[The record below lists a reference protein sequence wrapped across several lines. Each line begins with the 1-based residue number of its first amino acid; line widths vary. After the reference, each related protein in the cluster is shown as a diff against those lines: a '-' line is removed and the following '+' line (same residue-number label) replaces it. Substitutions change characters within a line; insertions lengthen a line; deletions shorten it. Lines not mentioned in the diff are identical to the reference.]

1 MGTLP
6 QKMKFFFKD
15 LYSKCDQICK
25 KTADLVIYLLKKF
38 LIENFIFC
46 AVWENCHKTGKYLVI
61 MDEQLQINL
70 YKTFLTN
77 AIIGNISFVTP
88 SNVY

>member
-1 MGTLP
+1 MLP
-6 QKMKFFFKD
+6 NLQ
-15 LYSKCDQICK
+15 